1 MKTYSDCCFI
11 NYLFKQYFFVFMIGG
26 VVMKV
31 NNEKELGKALHE
43 EKDSIEIEGDLA
55 KKVIRIKAT
64 GKVAWGVLIGSL
76 AVAIPLVIVTVG
88 SGGTAT
94 PATAPAIMGLMGPSI
109 ATLGVGTTYSA
120 VSIAAGAAIAA
131 GGASAIPAA
140 VAALSKLRK
149 YKMTKNT
156 NGITLSR
163 R

>member
-1 MKTYSDCCFI
+1 
-11 NYLFKQYFFVFMIGG
+11 
-26 VVMKV
+26 MKV

-64 GKVAWGVLIGSL
+64 GKVAWGVLIGGL

-88 SGGTAT
+88 SAGTAT
-94 PATAPAIMGLMGPSI
+94 PTTAPAIMGVMGPSI

-131 GGASAIPAA
+131 GGVSAVPAA
-140 VAALSKLRK
+140 ITALSKLRK
-149 YKMTKNT
+149 YKLIKN
-156 NGITLSR
+156 NSGIKLTLK
-163 R
+163 

>member
-1 MKTYSDCCFI
+1 
-11 NYLFKQYFFVFMIGG
+11 
-26 VVMKV
+26 MKV

-76 AVAIPLVIVTVG
+76 TVAIPLVIVTVG

-94 PATAPAIMGLMGPSI
+94 PATAPTIMGIMGPSI

-131 GGASAIPAA
+131 GGVSAVPAA
-140 VAALSKLRK
+140 ITALSKLRK
-149 YKMTKNT
+149 YKLIKNKS
-156 NGITLSR
+156 GIKLTLK
-163 R
+163 